1 MIHSP
6 NSIKQKYSGEQNRNY
21 GKGFSMANTRQHKRY
36 QTHREAHYFLHHT
49 QERGR
54 QCTIINVSRK
64 GMGIIFHTDETLHP
78 GETIRLEVPVRTAF
92 ESISVSGMVK
102 WVDKIDSDFIGGI
115 ELTKEL
121 NDVKFS
127 KLC

>member
-1 MIHSP
+1 M
-6 NSIKQKYSGEQNRNY
+6 E
-21 GKGFSMANTRQHKRY
+21 NTRRYERYPTQRQARFFLKDNAGEGHK
-36 QTHREAHYFLHHT
+36 
-49 QERGR
+49 
-54 QCTIINVSRK
+54 CTITTVSRK

-92 ESISVSGMVK
+92 ESISVSGMLK
-102 WVDKIDSDFIGGI
+102 WVDKVDSDFIGGI

>member
-1 MIHSP
+1 MTTI
-6 NSIKQKYSGEQNRNY
+6 
-21 GKGFSMANTRQHKRY
+21 RQHKRY

-49 QERGR
+49 KENGR

-64 GMGIIFHTDETLHP
+64 GMGIIFPTDETLYP
-78 GETIRLEVPVRTAF
+78 GATIRLEVPVTTTF
-92 ESISVSGMVK
+92 ESISVSGMLK
-102 WVDKIDSDFIGGI
+102 WIDRMDADCIGGI